1 MPQLTQH
8 QSQSFA
14 FTRGGDQTFVL
25 TDNIDTLELNAQ
37 FNESRARSGET
48 LSASAQGDALETLML
63 SGNGRIEWD
72 NSAIDTTAVAYTD
85 ASALEGGL
93 EYTASADVQETIVLG
108 GSGNGA
114 DVLYFSEDASRYG
127 QEGDGIDTLVGF
139 DGMQDT
145 LFVDGEIMASF
156 ETINFDHAVTAWDA
170 ESLEEAFTMA
180 GEMDSGDAVIPV
192 FFKEDFYLYR
202 DSGPAGLD
210 ENDFVLRLSD
220 LAGGPNT
227 FSDRRDMI
235 SKMAPAPEGPFTD
248 VLVEGTVNGTENTPD
263 SFVLGDDDAWWDSVI
278 TDFEL
283 GIDRIDVSGL
293 TGTDGEPLGFDDIR
307 PMFHGDGTDLL
318 IDDGSGFNTVTLIG
332 VPKYDSGAPLGE
344 LAYALNAED
353 FLFA

>member
-1 MPQLTQH
+1 MPQPTRT
-8 QSQSFA
+8 QSFA
-14 FTRGGDQTFVL
+14 FNKGGDQTFVL
-25 TDNIDTLELNAQ
+25 PEDVDTLALNAQ

-48 LSASAQGDALETLML
+48 LSATAQGETLETLML

-72 NSAIDTTAVAYTD
+72 NSAIESTAVTYTD

-93 EYTASADVQETIVLG
+93 EYTASAAVQETIVLG

-114 DVLYFSEDASRYG
+114 DVLYFPEDASRYG
-127 QEGDGIDTLVGF
+127 QDGDGIDTLIGF

-145 LFVDGEIMASF
+145 LFVNDEIMASF
-156 ETINFDHAVTAWDA
+156 ETIDFDYAVTAWDA
-170 ESLEEAFTMA
+170 GSLEEAFTMA

-192 FFKEDFYLYR
+192 FFEDDFYLYR
-202 DSGPAGLD
+202 DSGPSGLD
-210 ENDFVLRLSD
+210 DNDFALRLSD

-227 FSDRRDMI
+227 LSDRRDMI

-248 VLVEGTVNGTENTPD
+248 VMVEGTVSGTENAPD
-263 SFVLGDDDAWWDSVI
+263 SFVLGDDDAWWGSVI

-293 TGTDGEPLGFDDIR
+293 TGTDGEALAFDDIHS
-307 PMFHGDGTDLL
+307 MYNGSGIDLM
-318 IDDGSGFNTVTLIG
+318 IDDGAGTNTVTLIG
-332 VPKYDSGAPLGE
+332 IPKYDPGAPMGE
-344 LAYALNAED
+344 LHYAMGSED